1 MSASPAHTSGL
12 EGALLGERYR
22 VQQRI
27 GGGGFGVVYQAEH
40 ALTGRGFAVK
50 VLRSELGERPKQVE
64 RFVREATTTARIEH
78 ENVVDIIDVGRT
90 DDGLLYFAMELLRG
104 ETLEETLL
112 REGRLPWRRVRAITL
127 QICDGLRAAHD
138 RGIVHRDLKPANIYR
153 VRRGGDPDTIK
164 ILDFGIAKLLDDEA
178 HGTSGL
184 TSNYEVLGTPLY
196 MSPEQTAA
204 DPVDRRTDIYAV
216 GVMMFE
222 MLTGQRPYRGDTHV
236 ELISKILIGQVPR
249 MSSVAPDAEIPEALE
264 LIVAT
269 ALSKDP
275 GLRYQDMN
283 AMMRAISSM
292 DGEMSPTRV
301 VRHPATEPLVSLA
314 PGDTLLAPAADGE
327 GSSVRWPRSRRRPA
341 LIAGSLIALVV
352 LALGLFATVPK
363 IDDRP
368 EPQQLVQAEPEP
380 QGMTPLA
387 VTNGRWPAAVSLPS
401 AAAARQPALR
411 RVPGCEAALASAL
424 LELPTTVVRR
434 CSRNTGVTSGDP
446 MKLRLERGAGGKL
459 EVKVLAGSGSRD
471 FDACMSEALAQRRL
485 PATTKPMRCTR
496 VTDYRVP

>member
-1 MSASPAHTSGL
+1 M
-12 EGALLGERYR
+12 
-22 VQQRI
+22 
-27 GGGGFGVVYQAEH
+27 VYQAEH

-50 VLRSELGERPKQVE
+50 VRRSELGERPKQVE

-90 DDGLLYFAMELLRG
+90 EDGLLYFAMELLRG
-104 ETLEETLL
+104 ETLEETLV
-112 REGRLPWRRVRAITL
+112 REGRLPWRRVRAIAL
-127 QICDGLRAAHD
+127 QICGGLRAAHD

-164 ILDFGIAKLLDDEA
+164 ILDFGIAKLLDDDA
-178 HGTSGL
+178 HGSGGL

-249 MSSVAPDAEIPEALE
+249 MSSVAPDADIPESIE

-269 ALSKDP
+269 ALAKDP

-283 AMMRAISSM
+283 AMMRAISAIG
-292 DGEMSPTRV
+292 GEQSPTRV
-301 VRHPATEPLVSLA
+301 VRHPATEPLASLA
-314 PGDTLLAPAADGE
+314 PGDTLLAPAAADD
-327 GSSVRWPRSRRRPA
+327 GSSVRWPRRRPRLA
-341 LIAGSLIALVV
+341 WIAGSVLGLVGLGLGV
-352 LALGLFATVPK
+352 LAAVPAIADK
-363 IDDRP
+363 P

-380 QGMTPLA
+380 QGLTPLA
-387 VTNGRWPAAVSLPS
+387 VTQGRWPEAVSLPS
-401 AAAARQPALR
+401 AAASRQPALR

-424 LELPTTVVRR
+424 AELPIKAVRR
-434 CSRNTGVTSGDP
+434 CSRNTGVTTGDP
-446 MKLRLERGAGGKL
+446 MTLRLGRGASGKL
-459 EVKVLAGSGSRD
+459 EVKVLASSGSRD
-471 FDACMSEALAQRRL
+471 FDGCLAQALAQRHL
-485 PATTKPMRCTR
+485 PTTKPTRCQR
-496 VTDYRVP
+496 VIGYRVP